1 VFLGLTMGCAR
12 CHDHKYDPI
21 TQTEF
26 YQFLAFFNSTSDKGV
41 YTEQRGNVSPLAA
54 VPSPSQEKKLARL
67 DAEIARA
74 VAARQAAEVREI
86 ADLPFLTIT
95 HVPESDRSKVERAEL
110 ARYYEEAVD
119 FEVRQAEAGIAR
131 LRKEKTELEATIPTV
146 MVMEELPSPRPAYL
160 LKRGRY
166 DMPDTS
172 RKLVPGVPGC
182 LGALPATAP
191 RNRLALAQWLA
202 SPANPLTARVAVN
215 RLWQQHFGTGLV
227 KTTEN
232 FGLQSEPPSH
242 PALLDWLAAEFIRMG
257 WDVKAM
263 HRLIVTS
270 ATYRQASKAPVSLIQ
285 RDPENRLLA
294 RGPRFRLPAEL
305 IRDNALAIAG
315 LLSRNVGGPSVK
327 PYQPAGLWEEL
338 AGGAGEAPY
347 VQDKGDKLYRR
358 SLYVY
363 RKRTVP
369 HPAMATFDAPSREIC
384 QVRRARTNTPLQA
397 LELLNDI
404 TYVEAAGRLAQLMI
418 AEGGGSPQERVRYAF
433 RRATSRP
440 PSPAEL
446 QILLRGLARYRQ
458 TFQARPESAS
468 AWIGQIPGTLIPGL
482 DKVELAAYTATA
494 SVILNLD
501 ETITSE

>member
-1 VFLGLTMGCAR
+1 M
-12 CHDHKYDPI
+12 
-21 TQTEF
+21 
-26 YQFLAFFNSTSDKGV
+26 
-41 YTEQRGNVSPLAA
+41 
-54 VPSPSQEKKLARL
+54 
-67 DAEIARA
+67 
-74 VAARQAAEVREI
+74 
-86 ADLPFLTIT
+86 
-95 HVPESDRSKVERAEL
+95 
-110 ARYYEEAVD
+110 
-119 FEVRQAEAGIAR
+119 
-131 LRKEKTELEATIPTV
+131 

-172 RKLVPGVPGC
+172 RKLDPGVPGC
-182 LGALPATAP
+182 LGELPAKAP

-242 PALLDWLAAEFIRMG
+242 PGLLDWLAAEFVSTD

-270 ATYRQASKAPVSLIQ
+270 ATYRQASKAPAQLIQ
-285 RDPENRLLA
+285 HDPENRLLA

-305 IRDNALAIAG
+305 VRDNALAIAG
-315 LLSRNVGGPSVK
+315 LLSGSVGGPSVK
-327 PYQPAGLWEEL
+327 PYQPDGLWEEL

-384 QVRRARTNTPLQA
+384 QVKRARTNTPLQA

-404 TYVEAAGRLAQLMI
+404 TYVEAASRLAQLMI
-418 AEGGGSPQERVRYAF
+418 TEGGRSPQERVRFAF
-433 RRATSRP
+433 RRATSRS

-446 QILLRGLARYRQ
+446 QILLRGLDRYRQ
-458 TFQARPESAS
+458 SFQTHPESAS
-468 AWIGQIPGTLIPGL
+468 AWIGQVPGTKIPGL

-501 ETITSE
+501 ETITGQ